1 MSCLPAGVKD
11 ITWFQGIILDR
22 GKKERDKKALV
33 ALHPWILP
41 RNGF

>member
-11 ITWFQGIILDR
+11 ITWFRGIKLDR